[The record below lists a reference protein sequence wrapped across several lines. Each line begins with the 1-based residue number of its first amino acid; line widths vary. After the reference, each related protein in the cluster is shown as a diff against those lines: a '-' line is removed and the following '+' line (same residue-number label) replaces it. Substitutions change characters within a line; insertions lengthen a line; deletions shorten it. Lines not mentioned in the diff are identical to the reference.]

1 MDGIVPESPGRR
13 SSRRARSPSRSCS
26 RPRSRAR
33 LLAARRS
40 AWPYASA
47 SSAAAYPPPIWRRS
61 RPATA
66 PAWAAGS
73 ASAAGNPAAKNTPA
87 SCRSSSAPAQTPGPP
102 PDQALALFREAAT
115 AGDANSMVE
124 LAEIYS
130 AGIIVNRND
139 AEAISWYRKAA
150 EIGDPRGML
159 HLGGMYSLGAGV
171 GQDYRAAAH

>member
-1 MDGIVPESPGRR
+1 
-13 SSRRARSPSRSCS
+13 
-26 RPRSRAR
+26 
-33 LLAARRS
+33 
-40 AWPYASA
+40 
-47 SSAAAYPPPIWRRS
+47 
-61 RPATA
+61 
-66 PAWAAGS
+66 
-73 ASAAGNPAAKNTPA
+73 
-87 SCRSSSAPAQTPGPP
+87 
-102 PDQALALFREAAT
+102 
-115 AGDANSMVE
+115 MVE